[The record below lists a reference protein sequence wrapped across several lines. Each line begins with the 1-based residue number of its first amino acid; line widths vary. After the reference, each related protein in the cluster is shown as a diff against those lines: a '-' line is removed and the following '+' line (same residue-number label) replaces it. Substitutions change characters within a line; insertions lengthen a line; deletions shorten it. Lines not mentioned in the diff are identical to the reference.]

1 MANNQNNVQPKVVT
15 TTTTTTR
22 RRGGRRRRRT
32 PRAPPA
38 NTTTVRKVTT
48 TRQPSGPNRRRRNR
62 FGNTRRPVPGSVRQ
76 RITATLGTV
85 GANQGND
92 IELEMALLLN
102 PALMKETT
110 GSNQYGPLQ
119 IYASTYSLW
128 KIENIL
134 LKLTPL
140 VGGSAVSGTAIRASH
155 NLSGQPGSP
164 SWSAL
169 GARTHRD
176 TNPGR
181 PLTFFLRGN
190 NFRGPKDGWFFCNT
204 KNDPQMCTAGSIE
217 IHTLGKTVSTYQ
229 SKDFEGPL
237 FLAELTCTW
246 SFKNYNPMPGML
258 NLVKAELKEEGQAV
272 KINSKPGEPITIS
285 VPANSPIARTTGAF
299 ENGVDAAATPSDIIW
314 MVCDTTMDAVTGVL
328 PAPFGWLFKAGWWFL
343 KRIANKK
350 KNGEPVA
357 GEPDAGEVTYQVFQ
371 SMTDAMNDTP
381 CIATNQASSAN
392 ATVTNWNITQV
403 TPGNVGQPAATG
415 AVMRMMGLDPAE
427 PFYLTRDRIKLG
439 EGVITGLNF
448 NNTWGIPLNGFAV
461 QGVNTPGKYAY
472 TYVNYE
478 LLDPV
483 FFQQN
488 EIDPATA
495 DVPTYPMLKKTA
507 DRYEEIGKVYA
518 TSGGTYSSNPSIQ
531 WRLALWKCNKTVN
544 VVRQPNADV
553 RLQYFILQPRL
564 AQVSGYPTTIYG
576 LHMITAQNPSQQTVS
591 VEADKWYIAVFS
603 AINGRDEFTNY
614 GATYPFPTHRYEGAT
629 PDIEPTPDMI
639 SSGFALNSAIPL
651 KFTFNANQSGQVTI
665 SMVQEM
671 LQQVLRE
678 RENQN
683 QDPFFPPL
691 PPSSDYDNLEMPPL
705 EGEEEEEHGATGG
718 QEEVSHQRSRP
729 IVPIMENELQKDV
742 ENWVEFGHRKR
753 PPTPFSPIEEEESED
768 EDSDLDDDDYAE
780 PPVVIKNLLTPEA
793 KDLYGHLRQKGL
805 SHEQATNAAQAAF
818 PHLALEA
825 WDAAYHNAMADG
837 LSPPTARDLAWAAV
851 SDFLS

>member
-1 MANNQNNVQPKVVT
+1 MANNQKNVQPKVVT
-15 TTTTTTR
+15 TTTTTTSR
-22 RRGGRRRRRT
+22 RRGRRRRRT
-32 PRAPPA
+32 PR
-38 NTTTVRKVTT
+38 TFTSRKTTVRQVATSGQS
-48 TRQPSGPNRRRRNR
+48 RRPSRRRPNRP
-62 FGNTRRPVPGSVRQ
+62 GNSAQSNNSIFIQ

-85 GANQGND
+85 GSNQGEK
-92 IELEMALLLN
+92 IELEMSALIN
-102 PALMKETT
+102 PALIKETT
-110 GSNQYGPLQ
+110 GSNAYGPLQ
-119 IYASTYSLW
+119 MYASNYSLW
-128 KIENIL
+128 RVKFL
-134 LKLTPL
+134 TLKLTPL
-140 VGGSAVSGTAIRASH
+140 VGGSAVSGTAIRASL
-155 NLSGQPGSP
+155 NMSGQPGSP

-169 GARTHRD
+169 GARRHRD

-181 PLTFFLRGN
+181 PLYFFLSGKE
-190 NFRGPKDGWFFCNT
+190 FKGPKDGWFFCNT
-204 KNDPQMCTAGSIE
+204 KNDPQMCTAGSLE
-217 IHTLGKTVSTYQ
+217 IHTMGQTISTYQ
-229 SKDFEGPL
+229 NKQFEGPL
-237 FLAELTCTW
+237 FLAEMTCTW
-246 SFKNYNPMPGML
+246 SFKGYNPQPGMS

-285 VPANSPIARTTGAF
+285 VPANSPIARTTGVI
-299 ENGVDAAATPSDIIW
+299 ENSVDAAATPSDIIW
-314 MVCDTTMDAVTGVL
+314 MVCDTTMDAVTGTL
-328 PAPFGWLFKAGWWFL
+328 PAPFSWLFKAGWWFL

-350 KNGEPVA
+350 KNGESVV
-357 GEPDAGEVTYQVFQ
+357 GEPDVGEVTYQVFQ

-381 CIATNQASSAN
+381 CIATSQAASTN
-392 ATVTNWNITQV
+392 ATVTNWNITQI
-403 TPGNVGQPAATG
+403 TPGNVGQPAASSAAT
-415 AVMRMMGLDPAE
+415 MRVIGIDPEE

-472 TYVNYE
+472 TYLNYE

-483 FFQQN
+483 FFQQS

-507 DRYEEIGKVYA
+507 DSYEEIGKVYA
-518 TSGGTYSSNPSIQ
+518 TSGGTYSSNPTIQ

-564 AQVSGYPTTIYG
+564 SQAGGYPTTLYT

-591 VEADKWYIAVFS
+591 VEAGKWYIAVFS

-651 KFTFNANQSGQVTI
+651 KFAFNTNQSGQVTI

-683 QDPFFPPL
+683 QDPPFPLL
-691 PPSSDYDNLEMPPL
+691 PPSSEYDNLEMPPL
-705 EGEEEEEHGATGG
+705 EGEEEDQQGAIGVE
-718 QEEVSHQRSRP
+718 QQRSRP
-729 IVPIMENELQKDV
+729 VAPIMQDETYLQRDTK
-742 ENWVEFGHRKR
+742 NWVEFGHRKR
-753 PPTPFSPIEEEESED
+753 PPTPFSPVEEEEED
-768 EDSDLDDDDYAE
+768 EEDFDLDDDDYAE
-780 PPVVIKNLLTPEA
+780 PPSVIKNLLTPEA
-793 KDLYGHLRQKGL
+793 KELYGHLRQKGL
-805 SHEQATNAAQAAF
+805 SHEQVTNAAQAAF
-818 PHLALEA
+818 PHIAIEA

-837 LSPPTARDLAWAAV
+837 LSPPTARDCAWAAV